1 MTPTSNIIL
10 IPTDFSEACTNAI
23 EHGVELAKNFKSEV
37 YILHVMNK
45 NTKAYLKKNN
55 LTIEDLQHQL
65 DELAEA
71 IQNEHELKVTT
82 EIKKGSIFNEIT
94 ATAEEIEACLVVLGT
109 HGKKGFQHIFGSHA
123 MRIILSSNIP
133 VIVVQNRAFGCGYK
147 NIVFPVNES
156 IEFDQKVSWASKMAK
171 IFDSNIHLFKYKETD
186 LEINSKINSVSNQI
200 LSSFEFNGT
209 KFIEQTADSDVEYSN
224 QLLDY
229 AVSKSAD
236 LIMIMTNN
244 DEFEPSFILGAPEE
258 KMIYNPSQIP
268 VLCINPKK

>member
-1 MTPTSNIIL
+1 MSSTSNIIL
-10 IPTDFSEACTNAI
+10 IPTDFSEACTNAV
-23 EHGVELAKNFKSEV
+23 EHGVELAKNFDSEV
-37 YILHVMNK
+37 YILHVLNK
-45 NTKAYLKKNN
+45 DTKVYLQKNS
-55 LTIEDLQHQL
+55 LTIESLQVQL

-71 IQNEHELKVTT
+71 IQVEHDLKVTT
-82 EIKKGSIFNEIT
+82 EIRKGSIFNEIN
-94 ATAEEIEACLVVLGT
+94 ATAEQIEACLVVLGT

-133 VIVVQNRAFGCGYK
+133 VIVVQNRTFGCGYK
-147 NIVFPVNES
+147 NIIFPVNES
-156 IEFDQKVSWASKMAK
+156 IEFEQKVEWANKLAK
-171 IFDSNIHLFKYKETD
+171 VFDSNIHIYKYKESD
-186 LEINSKINSVSNQI
+186 PEISSNINSVSNQI
-200 LSSFEFNGT
+200 LSAFEFNGT
-209 KFIEQTADSDVEYSN
+209 NFIEQTADSEMVYSK

-244 DEFEPSFILGAPEE
+244 DEFEPGFILGTPEE